1 MKLIAC
7 GKQGRA
13 DPICILRSPR
23 GCHYLY
29 SFAEAKLTQWQEREQ
44 LKKKK
49 KKKDDM
55 KMIEP
60 QTIELG
66 SIHLRD

>member
-49 KKKDDM
+49 KRRYKDDRTTDHRTW
-55 KMIEP
+55 KYSP
-60 QTIELG
+60 
-66 SIHLRD
+66 